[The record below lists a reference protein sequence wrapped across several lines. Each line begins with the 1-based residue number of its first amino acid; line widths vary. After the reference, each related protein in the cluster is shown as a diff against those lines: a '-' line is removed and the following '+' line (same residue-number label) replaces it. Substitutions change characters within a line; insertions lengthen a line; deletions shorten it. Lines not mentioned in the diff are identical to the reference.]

1 MKHCAFQRG
10 KTPGKQARKIP
21 LWSIAHSS
29 GGKLQESKLGKSPC
43 EALCSPEGKDKF
55 SERKGTHINKEIQKN
70 IQKLERIRQHIVFER
85 NKRTVSNEANPSRE
99 KEIREKLICR
109 KKKTKYYYYIDDK
122 YIGKKQGLTQI
133 KEMARDEYWDRL
145 LPILKTEINVLR
157 RALKTEQHL
166 ADAYC
171 KMHEGKQALFTPD
184 HMPVEKKIKYFEAEE
199 YVGLG
204 FEEDDRTEFITNRG
218 ERVRSKSEKIIA
230 DELDRRGIP
239 YKYEKPLSLSVDG
252 KTKEFY
258 PDFTVINVNTGEIK
272 YVEHLGMLDQPNYYK
287 TVLYKLDVY
296 EKNGLLIGRDVI
308 LLHES
313 FYRPLNTR
321 VIADYIEEFLT

>member
-1 MKHCAFQRG
+1 M
-10 KTPGKQARKIP
+10 
-21 LWSIAHSS
+21 S
-29 GGKLQESKLGKSPC
+29 
-43 EALCSPEGKDKF
+43 SPEGENKF

-122 YIGKKQGLTQI
+122 YIGKKHGLTQI

-145 LPILKTEINVLR
+145 LPILETEKNVLR
-157 RALKTEQHL
+157 RALKTEQRL

-184 HMPVEKKIKYFEAEE
+184 YMPVEKKIKYFEAEE
-199 YVGLG
+199 YVGLD

-230 DELDRRGIP
+230 DELTRWGIP
-239 YKYEKPLSLSVDG
+239 YKYEKPLPLNVNG
-252 KTKEFY
+252 KIKDFY
-258 PDFTVINVNTGEIK
+258 PDFTAMNKNTGEIR
-272 YVEHLGMLDQPNYYK
+272 YVEHLGMMDHPNYFK
-287 TVLYKLDVY
+287 NTLTKLDVY

-313 FYRPLNTR
+313 SYRPLNTR
-321 VIADYIEEFLT
+321 VIADYIEEYLT